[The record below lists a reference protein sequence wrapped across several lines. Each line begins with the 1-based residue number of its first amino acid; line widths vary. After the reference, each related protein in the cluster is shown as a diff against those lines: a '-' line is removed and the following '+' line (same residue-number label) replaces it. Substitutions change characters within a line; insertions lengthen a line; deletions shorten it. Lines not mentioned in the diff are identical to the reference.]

1 MYSNIYILFFV
12 VLCLPNTMVL
22 KNANDNGVNNYNGDD
37 DKAHNPVCKV
47 STDNTNDS
55 GVGHGNDDN
64 VRNNV
69 VKVVIIVLIIV
80 IMQAGGS

>member
-1 MYSNIYILFFV
+1 MI
-12 VLCLPNTMVL
+12 L
-22 KNANDNGVNNYNGDD
+22 KNANDNGVNNYNDDD
-37 DKAHNPVCKV
+37 DKADNPVCKV
-47 STDNTNDS
+47 GTDNTNDS